1 MSTELNADGG
11 TDGQFVDLLA
21 ARLDRFVARSRDE
34 AVTPDETE
42 SAAPAVV
49 GALLTELRAET
60 TWSGPPPGLRESILA
75 RARAQPVAAEL
86 TATAPVAAEQT
97 AAKPAAAKPAA
108 AAPAAAKPA
117 APEPAAPEP
126 TAAEPTD
133 SAPATPGPATLEP
146 EGLAPTPAASPD
158 RPGRGAGWWQPG
170 RWRSPFGRLTWALPV
185 AVVGAA
191 AFTALVL
198 GVDRWLA
205 PDPPRADV
213 FVATGTDLAPGSTAE
228 VSVVDTPAGSSIV
241 IEPDGLPAAAPGSYY
256 AAWLKGPRG
265 SVPIGSFHE
274 RRTGIPIELWSGV
287 EIEAYPTLTVTLQA
301 EGAPPTPSGIVVM
314 TASLLR

>member
-1 MSTELNADGG
+1 MSSEPHADAG
-11 TDGQFVDLLA
+11 TDDQFVDLIA
-21 ARLDRFVARSRDE
+21 ARLDRFVARPRDE
-34 AVTPDETE
+34 TVTSAETE
-42 SAAPAVV
+42 PAVPAVV

-86 TATAPVAAEQT
+86 PAPVAAVATEPTAAPAAEPTAPVAPT
-97 AAKPAAAKPAA
+97 
-108 AAPAAAKPA
+108 
-117 APEPAAPEP
+117 APEP
-126 TAAEPTD
+126 TAAEPVAAGPTD
-133 SAPATPGPATLEP
+133 AAPAMPEPDPPAP
-146 EGLAPTPAASPD
+146 EGLAPTPAASPGQ
-158 RPGRGAGWWQPG
+158 PGRGVRRWQPG
-170 RWRSPFGRLTWALPV
+170 RWRSRFGRLTWALPI

-205 PDPPRADV
+205 PDPPRAEV

-241 IEPDGLPAAAPGSYY
+241 LEPSGLPAAAPGSYY

-274 RRTGIPIELWSGV
+274 RRTGVPIELWSGV
-287 EIEAYPTLTVTLQA
+287 DIEAYPTLTVTLQA